1 MYISAQQLQAFEARY
16 GAPRMLRVQ
25 VPVGA
30 DELAMVRASRKNGR
44 RHDFTV
50 FALEGNQVVV
60 IHKPFHPPGVYRAP
74 SGGVKP
80 GEGIVEGTLREMHEE
95 TGLLVALD
103 KYLLRIE
110 ARFVAG
116 EESEEWV
123 SHVIT
128 AHMVGGRLS
137 PIDTHE
143 IAEAR
148 WVSLAELQGPIR
160 QALLASGRGLL
171 AYRAMLTD
179 QVVDMLRPGRSAF
192 CQNRSD

>member
-1 MYISAQQLQAFEARY
+1 MYISTQQLQAFEARY
-16 GAPRMLRVQ
+16 GSPRVLAVQ

-30 DELAMVRASRKNGR
+30 DELAMVRASRKHGR

-50 FALEGNQVVV
+50 FALQRNQVVV
-60 IHKPFHPPGVYRAP
+60 IRKPFHPPGVFRAP

-80 GEGIVEGTLREMHEE
+80 GEDLAEGALREMREE

-103 KYLLRIE
+103 RYVLRVE

-116 EESEEWV
+116 TESEDWV
-123 SHVIT
+123 SHVVT
-128 AHMVGGRLS
+128 AHVVGGRLN

-148 WVSLAELQGPIR
+148 WAHLAELQGPIR

-179 QVVDMLRPGRSAF
+179 NVVDLLRSKPKELR
-192 CQNRSD
+192 